1 MTGRTELHICQGNV
15 TGLYYRDNVTEP
27 IAVPYF
33 CRHGNAIIFQDDNAR
48 AHRGRIFQDHLQFRR
63 INTLPRSAK
72 SPDLSPVEHLWDILG
87 RRVRRH
93 PHKLQDIDKLAETL
107 LQKWRRISH
116 STMGRLA
123 RSKTSL
129 SHLAGGGWRP
139 YSLLSHLPG
148 GGWRPYSLLSHL
160 PGGGWRPYSL
170 LQLV

>member
-1 MTGRTELHICQGNV
+1 MTKRTELHICQGNV
-15 TGLYYRDNVTEP
+15 TGLYCRDNVTEP

-116 STMGRLA
+116 STMEPGKEVVFLWL
-123 RSKTSL
+123 RSATPWSQAKKLCSY
-129 SHLAGGGWRP
+129 G
-139 YSLLSHLPG
+139 
-148 GGWRPYSLLSHL
+148 
-160 PGGGWRPYSL
+160 
-170 LQLV
+170 